1 MNVPIKT
8 ATTNTM
14 TAKTN
19 TTKNRTRQTGRQ
31 PEILREFFAAAL
43 VLAAIKSS
51 DQTMQPA
58 MQGFR
63 R

>member
-1 MNVPIKT
+1 
-8 ATTNTM
+8 M

>member
-14 TAKTN
+14 TAKVN
-19 TTKNRTRQTGRQ
+19 TTKTRVRQTSRQ

-51 DQTMQPA
+51 DQGMQPA
-58 MQGFR
+58 MSGFR